1 MFITNI
7 RHQMSIASLV
17 PSLFLPVTISIKLN
31 YSSKIVKNNRVTVDL
46 KYSLVV
52 YGRYMSV
59 PYIDNCSL
67 NTIVTS
73 FRNDAL
79 S

>member
-7 RHQMSIASLV
+7 RHQMSIASLA

-31 YSSKIVKNNRVTVDL
+31 YSSKIVKNNPVTVDW
-46 KYSLVV
+46 KYSLVI
-52 YGRYMSV
+52 YGWYMSV
-59 PYIDNCSL
+59 PYIDNGSL

-73 FRNDAL
+73 LRNYAL